1 MSTSAQKPISARNGV
16 LLQHRESRRWGRG
29 RLAAEFERIGRELGL
44 SVPSRDAME
53 KAIYRH
59 ETGKSHVTD
68 DIYVRLYCAA
78 FECSPHDLFGGLT
91 ESSEAGA
98 SEFFLTS
105 NKFSPVYVGPDAVA
119 QLARTLAVQP
129 TIVEQVE
136 CWSAK
141 VDHPRGECTLYGFPW
156 GVLTYHIQEQLS
168 KESVADVAVWRH
180 GSYPREL
187 YWADQHVKSIL
198 GPSQSGPEYIFSAFW
213 VHTPKWKGEHLVT
226 AMRLLCA
233 QKTLLDHGDEEPS
246 QPHAEL
252 VEQAFMR
259 DGFSDPRILE
269 FGVSGISYGY
279 ASWSSVTYHPLE
291 GRRGLPQQTI
301 VDFEIMVQ
309 SLWCFCHHI
318 RSQIEAGRDPEVS
331 DEYDW
336 RWLRGMT
343 SRLTNARP
351 RESAQH
357 VALRVTILQS
367 SELQNHLNAT
377 LEILK
382 DSAERQQRDPR

>member
-1 MSTSAQKPISARNGV
+1 MSTTAPRPISAQNGV
-16 LLQHRESRRWGRG
+16 LLEQRQAKGWGRG

-44 SVPSRDAME
+44 SVPSRAAME

-59 ETGKSHVTD
+59 ETGASHVTD
-68 DIYVRLYCAA
+68 EIYVRLYCGA
-78 FECSPHDLFGGLT
+78 FECSPHELFGGLT
-91 ESSEAGA
+91 DSREPGEA
-98 SEFFLTS
+98 EFHLSS
-105 NKFSPVYVGPDAVA
+105 NKFSPVYVGPDVVA
-119 QLARTLAVQP
+119 QLATTLPVQQ
-129 TIVEQVE
+129 TVVEQVE
-136 CWSAK
+136 CWAIK
-141 VDHPRGECTLYGFPW
+141 VDHPRGECTPYGFPW
-156 GVLTYHIQEQLS
+156 GCLVYHIQEPLS

-187 YWADQHVKSIL
+187 DWAEQHARSLL

-213 VHTPKWKGEHLVT
+213 VDTLKWKGDQLVT

-233 QKTLLDHGDEEPS
+233 QKTLLDHGEEEPS
-246 QPHAEL
+246 RSHAEL

-259 DGFSDPRILE
+259 DGFSDPRIYE

-279 ASWSSVTYHPLE
+279 ASWSSVSYHPLE
-291 GRRGLPQQTI
+291 GRRGLPQQAI
-301 VDFEIMVQ
+301 VDFEIIVQ

-318 RSQIEAGRDPEVS
+318 RSQIEDGRDPEVAPGF
-331 DEYDW
+331 DW

-343 SRLTNARP
+343 SRLTNSRP

-357 VALRVTILQS
+357 VAMRITILES
-367 SELQNHLNAT
+367 SGLQNHLNDT
-377 LEILK
+377 IEILK